1 MLAGLPGEKYASGLR
16 GTEAMNGIIDVSW
29 LAGPV
34 LQITLLIFMIQ
45 RKLHLVFPR
54 FFSYIVFQIVKSG
67 ILYVTYRYYHDNYF
81 DAYWTGNAISV
92 LLSVTVMDEILHN
105 LFTQY
110 GGIQHLASIIFKWA
124 CGLLLL
130 LSIVNAFSSQQTGA
144 DRVVS
149 AVLAFDRSVRVM
161 QCGLFFLLM
170 ILCRFLRNCW
180 RQNVFGVALGFGI
193 FASIELILVSIVMHF
208 GDGSVAILSLI
219 KSVAYNSVTLLWV
232 MYLRR
237 QSESILEVE
246 VAPQLNALNL
256 SLSASTQAEDDGFLS
271 MVEQAVDRV
280 LSRSSWPRPS
290 VKGSQIIGRKP
301 EHEERN

>member
-1 MLAGLPGEKYASGLR
+1 MHWLIY
-16 GTEAMNGIIDVSW
+16 VSW
-29 LAGPV
+29 LVGPV
-34 LQITLLIFMIQ
+34 LQITLLSLMIQ
-45 RKLHLVFPR
+45 RKLHVVFPR
-54 FFSYIVFQIVKSG
+54 FFSYILFQIVKSG
-67 ILYVTYRYYHDNYF
+67 ILFVIYQYYDGSYF

-92 LLSVTVMDEILHN
+92 LLAVTVMDEILHN
-105 LFTQY
+105 LLRKY
-110 GGIQHLASIIFKWA
+110 GGIQSLGSTIFRWA

-130 LSIVNAFSSQQTGA
+130 LSIVSAFSSQQASA

-180 RQNVFGVALGFGI
+180 RQHVFGIALGFGI
-193 FASIELILVSIVMHF
+193 FASIELMLVSIVMHF
-208 GDGSVAILSLI
+208 GDGPVAILSVV
-219 KSVAYNSVTLLWV
+219 KSAAYNVVTLLWI

-237 QSESILEVE
+237 QSEPVLQVDA
-246 VAPQLNALNL
+246 APQLSALNV
-256 SLSASTQAEDDGFLS
+256 SLVASTQPGDSGFLS

-280 LSRSSWPRPS
+280 LSRGSWPRPS

-301 EHEERN
+301 EREERN